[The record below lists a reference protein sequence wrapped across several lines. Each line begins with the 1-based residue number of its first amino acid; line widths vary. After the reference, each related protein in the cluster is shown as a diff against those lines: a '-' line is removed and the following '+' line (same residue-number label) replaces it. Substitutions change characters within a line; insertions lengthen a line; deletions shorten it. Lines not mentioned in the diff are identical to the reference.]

1 MKNKKALVLAA
12 AMLSGMLFQSSCFS
26 FKDFRRAFYA
36 GTLDFA
42 EAYTFNTLDAVV
54 PGVDE
59 FLNDDAE

>member
-1 MKNKKALVLAA
+1 
-12 AMLSGMLFQSSCFS
+12 MLSGMLFQSSCFS

-59 FLNDDAE
+59 FLNDNTE